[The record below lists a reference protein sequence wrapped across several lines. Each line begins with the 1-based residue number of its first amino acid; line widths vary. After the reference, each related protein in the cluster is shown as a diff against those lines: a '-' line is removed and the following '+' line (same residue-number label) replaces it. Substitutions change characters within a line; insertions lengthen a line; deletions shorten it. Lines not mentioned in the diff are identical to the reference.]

1 MSAASS
7 SNPGAIAGT
16 AAASQKSA
24 GSTSGLLLGLGLAT
38 WMKFYTHDGVNL
50 VLPDIAGT
58 FGVSQDQASW
68 ILTTYISALLFNV
81 PPSIWMAR
89 DVGRSDR
96 DHQISSA
103 LAGAFALI
111 SPYREKIHET
121 RHHRHWKCRLR
132 HCTRGGN
139 ARQRP

>member
-1 MSAASS
+1 
-7 SNPGAIAGT
+7 
-16 AAASQKSA
+16 
-24 GSTSGLLLGLGLAT
+24 
-38 WMKFYTHDGVNL
+38 MKFYTHDGVNL

-103 LAGAFALI
+103 LHGLRKRSRRKI
-111 SPYREKIHET
+111 DWCDEK
-121 RHHRHWKCRLR
+121 
-132 HCTRGGN
+132 
-139 ARQRP
+139 ASQV

>member
-1 MSAASS
+1 V
-7 SNPGAIAGT
+7 GT
-16 AAASQKSA
+16 AAAIQSKA
-24 GSTSGLLLGLGLAT
+24 GPTSGILLGLGLGLAAWT
-38 WMKFYTHDGVNL
+38 GFYTYDGLNL
-50 VLPDIAGT
+50 VLPDMAGT
-58 FGVSQDQASW
+58 FGVSQDQASR
-68 ILTTYISALLFNV
+68 ILRTYISALLFNV
-81 PPSIWMAR
+81 PLSIWMAR

-111 SPYREKIHET
+111 SPYREKTRET

-139 ARQRP
+139 AGQRP